1 MHGSKSDY
9 GFRRPT
15 TSFARAKILLKILLS
30 FKISYNFEKTILKFY
45 KISQK
50 KHLKSNFK
58 ATNPSAYASIIRLFP
73 FFQFFF
79 FLEVQNCS
87 THFVTSSATASPS
100 SSSSSSSEYK
110 KKVKRLSS
118 NPLSSS
124 TSSSE
129 PSTST
134 RKRSIFH
141 EKPQFVVLL
150 SVNFSIFFPKITKNV
165 LGYIHFSH
173 SVNSKY

>member
-1 MHGSKSDY
+1 M
-9 GFRRPT
+9 
-15 TSFARAKILLKILLS
+15 S

-50 KHLKSNFK
+50 KFVNCCAENLKIFNFRHLKSNFK

-110 KKVKRLSS
+110 VSDILYELKEKRAMLLQEQHQKLALFWEC
-118 NPLSSS
+118 NR
-124 TSSSE
+124 SE
-129 PSTST
+129 NT
-134 RKRSIFH
+134 FY
-141 EKPQFVVLL
+141 EFYWQW
-150 SVNFSIFFPKITKNV
+150 
-165 LGYIHFSH
+165 
-173 SVNSKY
+173 KYF